1 MIPRTRFGCVLIVV
15 AALGALGAST
25 AGAVAQGGGKP
36 AKGNPTPGTPQPD
49 PPNPADRI
57 TLTGCVQA
65 APSRSGAVD
74 SNTPSSSRYV
84 LANAERQKTV
94 PAGTGGSDLTVK
106 ISSRIYRLG
115 GIESPLSPF
124 VGAKV
129 QVSGEVKPAAPGPVS
144 ERESNTPALL
154 VEFVQKI
161 APSCP

>member
-1 MIPRTRFGCVLIVV
+1 VIPRTPFGCVLIVV
-15 AALGALGAST
+15 TALATST
-25 AGAVAQGGGKP
+25 AGVTAQGGGKP

-65 APSRSGAVD
+65 APSPGSAAD
-74 SNTPSSSRYV
+74 SNTPSNGRYV
-84 LANAERQKTV
+84 LTNAEREKAV

-106 ISSRIYRLG
+106 SSSRTYRLE
-115 GIESPLSPF
+115 GIESQFSPF

-129 QVSGEVKPAAPGPVS
+129 QVSGEVKPATPGTAS
-144 ERESNTPALL
+144 GREPTPPALL